1 MLVCWLNLT
10 FERTF
15 NTLWRCPCHMVPF
28 STRKLSM
35 KLCPNFVTSV
45 MFLGTCGS
53 SAPMLLPALHQRVSL
68 RLWLEPGVFFTAW
81 ALRYLPLVSQ
91 DTISLSQL
99 RVLPRIPQLQL
110 LWNLNKLLV
119 MTPLMAGLWWSLG
132 ENPRSTLVT
141 SPKGRKCLQL
151 QLSLLCPNEVMFPL
165 TVLVWLIHLVQGQ

>member
-1 MLVCWLNLT
+1 M
-10 FERTF
+10 
-15 NTLWRCPCHMVPF
+15 
-28 STRKLSM
+28 
-35 KLCPNFVTSV
+35 
-45 MFLGTCGS
+45 
-53 SAPMLLPALHQRVSL
+53 
-68 RLWLEPGVFFTAW
+68 
-81 ALRYLPLVSQ
+81 SQ

-132 ENPRSTLVT
+132 ENPR
-141 SPKGRKCLQL
+141 KCLQL